1 VFYRT
6 AENRDSRKITLERFG
21 FICNPRAG
29 QGCDSGLLDHTIHQ
43 LRALGHEANLYE
55 TPFNVAELASRAL
68 NERCTV
74 IVAFGGDGTVS
85 TVAGVIFQSGVT
97 LGVFPAGTC
106 NHFAN
111 DLGIRNRA
119 IAENVLL
126 RGRTRQIDAATVNGR
141 LFINNSGIGIYPA
154 MVMEREAERRLGIA
168 RWPAFFLAS
177 CKTLANLRFM
187 KLQLD
192 VNGKRLER
200 STSFLFVGNNIYQ
213 LQGFSPGRRAR
224 LDAGELAIVT
234 ARRSGRTGLVCIAFR
249 ALLGSLRA
257 DRDFRELA
265 AAQFTVRTR
274 RATRLNVSLD
284 GELSRMDTPLQY
296 SILPGALR
304 VLAP

>member
-1 VFYRT
+1 
-6 AENRDSRKITLERFG
+6 
-21 FICNPRAG
+21 
-29 QGCDSGLLDHTIHQ
+29 
-43 LRALGHEANLYE
+43 
-55 TPFNVAELASRAL
+55 
-68 NERCTV
+68 
-74 IVAFGGDGTVS
+74 
-85 TVAGVIFQSGVT
+85 
-97 LGVFPAGTC
+97 
-106 NHFAN
+106 
-111 DLGIRNRA
+111 
-119 IAENVLL
+119 
-126 RGRTRQIDAATVNGR
+126 
-141 LFINNSGIGIYPA
+141 
-154 MVMEREAERRLGIA
+154 
-168 RWPAFFLAS
+168 
-177 CKTLANLRFM
+177 M
-187 KLQLD
+187 KLELD

>member
-1 VFYRT
+1 
-6 AENRDSRKITLERFG
+6 
-21 FICNPRAG
+21 
-29 QGCDSGLLDHTIHQ
+29 
-43 LRALGHEANLYE
+43 
-55 TPFNVAELASRAL
+55 
-68 NERCTV
+68 
-74 IVAFGGDGTVS
+74 
-85 TVAGVIFQSGVT
+85 
-97 LGVFPAGTC
+97 
-106 NHFAN
+106 
-111 DLGIRNRA
+111 
-119 IAENVLL
+119 
-126 RGRTRQIDAATVNGR
+126 
-141 LFINNSGIGIYPA
+141 
-154 MVMEREAERRLGIA
+154 
-168 RWPAFFLAS
+168 
-177 CKTLANLRFM
+177 M
-187 KLQLD
+187 KLELD

-213 LQGFSPGRRAR
+213 LQGFSPGRRVR